1 MPGSGKSKV
10 VVKTEDED
18 ERFVSLRGVL
28 DTKSGEVGI
37 AFSAKDD
44 TVFNAF
50 KETIKPLQN
59 SDRSRKLLNFKKEG
73 MARDPDARWVTS
85 FYKTNDVLTELP
97 AAAIAILRRIQRQQ
111 ACRQLLLHRHERE
124 GPVR

>member
-44 TVFNAF
+44 AIFNAF
-50 KETIKPLQN
+50 KASVKPLLTQG
-59 SDRSRKLLNFKKEG
+59 DTPCVARSLISQRQAK
-73 MARDPDARWVTS
+73 AS
-85 FYKTNDVLTELP
+85 
-97 AAAIAILRRIQRQQ
+97 AAAPALSGSRDLEASSSRS
-111 ACRQLLLHRHERE
+111 
-124 GPVR
+124 